1 MPHAIVEAQRARDE
15 MRLIVFAVGPRAVA
29 SPSVASPSVVSP
41 SVVFPSVVFPS
52 VVFPSVVSPSVVS
65 IDTKHLLQSHDV
77 GVNLFQDTDYTSWV
91 EPPVDPDAFVYVVS
105 DNSEFTDLS
114 HPSYLRGVN

>member
-1 MPHAIVEAQRARDE
+1 MPHAIVEAQRARDD

-29 SPSVASPSVVSP
+29 SPCVVPSSGVSPSVVSP
-41 SVVFPSVVFPS
+41 SVVY
-52 VVFPSVVSPSVVS
+52 PSVVS

-91 EPPVDPDAFVYVVS
+91 APPVDPDAFVYVVS

-114 HPSYLRGVN
+114 HPSCL

>member
-29 SPSVASPSVVSP
+29 SPSVASPSVVS
-41 SVVFPSVVFPS
+41 
-52 VVFPSVVSPSVVS
+52 PSVVSPSVVS

-114 HPSYLRGVN
+114 HPSCLRG